1 MKSKAAAKQSKAVN
15 VLAKQ
20 VAQVNIPVAV
30 TAPAPMPKV
39 VPANV
44 AGWITVEVVLYAI
57 IVIAAGALRLINL
70 AAAPLSAHEAEQAL
84 AAFNGAVLPSGGSPV
99 LYSLNQVLFGLFGT
113 SIGDAGA
120 RLGTALI
127 GTIMVLMPALYRKH
141 IGRIGA
147 LAAMLMLAISPTM
160 TFAARTLDGQI
171 VTAACGLAAVGLGLR
186 YFESHQRRDLIGL
199 AIVVGLGLTSGSG
212 LVTLIIVISI
222 GSLIVY
228 RWSASEADRA
238 TVRQVRE
245 QSDQLRTAAMCGGAA
260 FLLAS
265 TVMLLRPSAIGGVP
279 ESISAW
285 LAAWRGSDT
294 VGVLQLFQIML
305 IDEPLI
311 VWFGLAGIV
320 YAIIRGHGL
329 SIVLSVWSIGALL
342 ITLLQP
348 GRQPIDLVL
357 ALTPL
362 ALLGGQVVQTAS
374 TALIEHGA
382 WQIEGAVWLIVAP
395 LTGYLAV
402 SLGAY
407 ASGRNLIGNAQ
418 ILGQTLNPMTS
429 FVVLLVMLTL
439 IVGAVFA
446 LAIGIRATLR
456 AGAVAAWVIFA
467 VISLSNAWSATQLHA
482 SDPRELL
489 WNPTTV
495 TTDVRA
501 VVQAVEA
508 ASVRT
513 TGNLHQAAVTIALSP
528 VDPVI
533 AWYLRDFKD
542 VRWAAVPD
550 AQTPIA
556 ITPFG
561 VQLPAEQGG
570 YIGAKFV
577 TRVTWSPA
585 QLTDADLLRW
595 WLYRETDQP
604 IPLQTLIVWVKTAP

>member
-1 MKSKAAAKQSKAVN
+1 MKSKTAAKQSKAVN

-70 AAAPLSAHEAEQAL
+70 AAAPLSTHEAEQAL

-147 LAAMLMLAISPTM
+147 LVAALMLAISPAM

-212 LVTLIIVISI
+212 LVTLIIVIGI

-228 RWSASEADRA
+228 RWSASEGDRV

-245 QSDQLRTAAMCGGAA
+245 QPDQLRTAAMCGGAA
-260 FLLAS
+260 VLLAS

-285 LAAWRGSDT
+285 LAAWRGSDAA
-294 VGVLQLFQIML
+294 GVLQLFQIML

-311 VWFGLAGIV
+311 VTELMRSRQANQ
-320 YAIIRGHGL
+320 
-329 SIVLSVWSIGALL
+329 S
-342 ITLLQP
+342 P
-348 GRQPIDLVL
+348 G
-357 ALTPL
+357 
-362 ALLGGQVVQTAS
+362 
-374 TALIEHGA
+374 
-382 WQIEGAVWLIVAP
+382 
-395 LTGYLAV
+395 
-402 SLGAY
+402 
-407 ASGRNLIGNAQ
+407 
-418 ILGQTLNPMTS
+418 
-429 FVVLLVMLTL
+429 
-439 IVGAVFA
+439 
-446 LAIGIRATLR
+446 
-456 AGAVAAWVIFA
+456 
-467 VISLSNAWSATQLHA
+467 
-482 SDPRELL
+482 
-489 WNPTTV
+489 
-495 TTDVRA
+495 
-501 VVQAVEA
+501 
-508 ASVRT
+508 
-513 TGNLHQAAVTIALSP
+513 
-528 VDPVI
+528 
-533 AWYLRDFKD
+533 
-542 VRWAAVPD
+542 
-550 AQTPIA
+550 
-556 ITPFG
+556 
-561 VQLPAEQGG
+561 
-570 YIGAKFV
+570 
-577 TRVTWSPA
+577 
-585 QLTDADLLRW
+585 
-595 WLYRETDQP
+595 
-604 IPLQTLIVWVKTAP
+604 